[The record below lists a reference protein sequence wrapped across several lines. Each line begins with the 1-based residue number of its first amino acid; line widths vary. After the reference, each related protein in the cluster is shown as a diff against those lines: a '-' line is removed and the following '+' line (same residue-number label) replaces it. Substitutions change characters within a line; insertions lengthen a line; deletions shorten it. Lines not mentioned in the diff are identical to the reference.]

1 MGKVRV
7 RSTAGRDS
15 GSSPSSGTR
24 LALRTRVILV
34 AALAVISTGTTVA
47 VVQRAA
53 AASCS
58 ACGQNLILNPGA
70 EAGPGT
76 SSDSVV
82 KVPDWK
88 QTGGFTAAQYS
99 WSGGDISATSPG
111 PSTRGKNYFY
121 GGPAAATSTGTQLI
135 TLAPGA
141 ASSNNLVY
149 VLSGWL
155 GGYGDQGDD
164 ATLYASF
171 EGPNGKAVSK
181 ARIGP
186 VTAAQRNG
194 TSELLFRDVSGAV
207 PPTTQAVLVQLVM
220 QRSSGNDNDGMADNL
235 SLVLSAGAANG
246 TSTTTTTAGSSS
258 TTTAGSAVQLT
269 PQTVI
274 VPAATV
280 AATLR
285 SVSADGST
293 YVFSS
298 REGPLAKLK
307 AGSVMFL
314 GGLAV
319 RLVTKVALSSSGF
332 VVTTAPAS
340 VTDLVD
346 NGTISWDS
354 PVNFADASAVQ
365 GPGVEL
371 ESRFVPMGTGRSGSR
386 VDRAPSLQAGPRT
399 GSLGIGGKGVTLKG
413 KADSYSYSMTFK
425 QVGRAASVS
434 VTLSKSSPVEV
445 SATASG
451 TLQNFT
457 TDGAINVKDA
467 KLGTGSVNMNGLR
480 GEFTLS
486 YELKPLTAFGLGAA
500 GGFKLTIP
508 AEITVPFAIPL
519 PAPLPPIPMFLG
531 LKVAFFVSVGFSN
544 KNQSIKG
551 SYTINYDGQA
561 GFSVSKSGV
570 TSGRG
575 LIQGI
580 GKVILD
586 QANAI
591 LNGPITLV
599 LGAQIP
605 QIELGLGGKGL
616 NVAGFV
622 DLVADTAIKVGG
634 QGPVGVG
641 PSTGGCDARDL
652 KVLATAGAKAAFFGL
667 SADLGSTTLFS
678 KDFIAAWPPKCG
690 TV

>member
-1 MGKVRV
+1 MGKAHL
-7 RSTAGRDS
+7 RSIAGRDS
-15 GSSPSSGTR
+15 WSRSSGTR
-24 LALRTRVILV
+24 LALRACVVVV
-34 AALAVISTGTTVA
+34 AALATLSTGTTVA

-58 ACGQNLILNPGA
+58 TCGQNLILNPSA
-70 EAGPGT
+70 ETGPGT

-88 QTGGFTAAQYS
+88 QTGGFTAAEYS

-111 PSTRGKNYFY
+111 PSARGKNYFY
-121 GGPAAATSTGTQLI
+121 GGPAATSTGMQLI

-141 ASSNNLVY
+141 ASSGKLVY

-155 GGYGDQGDD
+155 GGYSDQGDD
-164 ATLYASF
+164 ATLYSSF
-171 EGPNGKAVSK
+171 EGPNGKAISK
-181 ARIGP
+181 SQIGP

-194 TSELLFRDVSGAV
+194 TELLFRHVSGPV
-207 PPTTQAVLVQLVM
+207 PATTQAVLVQLVM
-220 QRSSGNDNDGMADNL
+220 QRFSGSDNDGMADNL
-235 SLVLSAGAANG
+235 SLVLSTSAAKG
-246 TSTTTTTAGSSS
+246 TSSTTTTG
-258 TTTAGSAVQLT
+258 GPVQLS

-274 VPAATV
+274 VPATTV

-293 YVFSS
+293 YTFSA
-298 REGPLAKLK
+298 RTGPLAKLK

-314 GGLAV
+314 AGIAV
-319 RLVTKVALSSSGF
+319 RLVTEVASLSSGF

-340 VTDLVD
+340 LTDLVR

-365 GPGVEL
+365 GPGVQL
-371 ESRFVPMGTGRSGSR
+371 ESRFLPAGSGRPGSR
-386 VDRAPSLQAGPRT
+386 GVDGAALLQAGSRT

-413 KADSYSYSMTFK
+413 KAGSYSYSMSFK

-457 TDGAINVKDA
+457 TAGAIKVQDA

-508 AEITVPFAIPL
+508 AEITVPFVIPL
-519 PAPLPPIPMFLG
+519 PPPLPPIPMFLG

-551 SYTINYDGQA
+551 SYTVNYDGQA
-561 GFSVSKSGV
+561 GFSISKSGV
-570 TSGRG
+570 TTGKS

-634 QGPVGVG
+634 QGPAGVG

-652 KVLATAGAKAAFFGL
+652 KVLATAGAEAAFFGL

-678 KDFIAAWPPKCG
+678 KDFIASWPPGCG

>member
-1 MGKVRV
+1 MGKAHL
-7 RSTAGRDS
+7 RSIAGRDS
-15 GSSPSSGTR
+15 WSRSSGTR
-24 LALRTRVILV
+24 LALRACVVVV
-34 AALAVISTGTTVA
+34 AALATLSTGTTVA

-58 ACGQNLILNPGA
+58 TCGQNLILNPSA

-88 QTGGFTAAQYS
+88 QTGGFTAAEYS

-111 PSTRGKNYFY
+111 PSARGKNYFY
-121 GGPAAATSTGTQLI
+121 GGPAATSTGMQLI

-141 ASSNNLVY
+141 ASSGKLVY

-155 GGYGDQGDD
+155 GGYSDQGDD

-171 EGPNGKAVSK
+171 EGPNGKAISK
-181 ARIGP
+181 SQIGP

-194 TSELLFRDVSGAV
+194 TELLFRHVSGPV
-207 PPTTQAVLVQLVM
+207 PATTQAVLVQLVM
-220 QRSSGNDNDGMADNL
+220 QRFSGSDNDGMADNL
-235 SLVLSAGAANG
+235 SLVLSTSAAKG
-246 TSTTTTTAGSSS
+246 TSSTTTTG
-258 TTTAGSAVQLT
+258 GPVQLS

-274 VPAATV
+274 VPATTV

-293 YVFSS
+293 YTFSA
-298 REGPLAKLK
+298 RTGPLAKLK

-314 GGLAV
+314 AGIAV
-319 RLVTKVALSSSGF
+319 RLVTEVASLSSGF

-340 VTDLVD
+340 LTDLVR

-365 GPGVEL
+365 GPGVQL
-371 ESRFVPMGTGRSGSR
+371 ESRFLPAGSGRPGSR
-386 VDRAPSLQAGPRT
+386 GVDGAALLQAGSRT

-413 KADSYSYSMTFK
+413 KAGSYSYSMSFK

-457 TDGAINVKDA
+457 TAGAIKVQDA

-508 AEITVPFAIPL
+508 AEITVPFVIPL
-519 PAPLPPIPMFLG
+519 PPPLPPIPMFLG

-551 SYTINYDGQA
+551 SYTVNYDGQA
-561 GFSVSKSGV
+561 GFSISKSGV
-570 TSGRG
+570 TTGKS

-634 QGPVGVG
+634 QGPAGVG

-652 KVLATAGAKAAFFGL
+652 KVLATAGAEAAFFGL

-678 KDFIAAWPPKCG
+678 KDFIASWPPGCG

>member
-1 MGKVRV
+1 
-7 RSTAGRDS
+7 
-15 GSSPSSGTR
+15 
-24 LALRTRVILV
+24 V
-34 AALAVISTGTTVA
+34 AALATLSTGTTVA

-88 QTGGFTAAQYS
+88 QTGGFTAAEYS

-111 PSTRGKNYFY
+111 PSARGKNYFY
-121 GGPAAATSTGTQLI
+121 GGPAAATSTGMQLI

-141 ASSNNLVY
+141 ASSGKLVY

-155 GGYGDQGDD
+155 GGYSDQGDD

-171 EGPNGKAVSK
+171 EGPNGKAISK
-181 ARIGP
+181 SQIGP

-194 TSELLFRDVSGAV
+194 TELLFRHVSGPV
-207 PPTTQAVLVQLVM
+207 PATTQAVLVQLVM
-220 QRSSGNDNDGMADNL
+220 QRFSGSDNDGMADNL
-235 SLVLSAGAANG
+235 SLVLSASAAKG
-246 TSTTTTTAGSSS
+246 TSSTTMPGSSS
-258 TTTAGSAVQLT
+258 TTTTGSPVQLS

-274 VPAATV
+274 VPATTV

-293 YVFSS
+293 YTFSA
-298 REGPLAKLK
+298 RTGPLAKLK

-314 GGLAV
+314 AGIAV
-319 RLVTKVALSSSGF
+319 RLVTKVASLSSGF

-340 VTDLVD
+340 LTDLVR

-365 GPGVEL
+365 GPGVQL
-371 ESRFVPMGTGRSGSR
+371 ESRFLPAGSGRPGSR
-386 VDRAPSLQAGPRT
+386 GVDGSALLQAGSRT

-413 KADSYSYSMTFK
+413 KAESYSYSLSFK

-434 VTLSKSSPVEV
+434 ITLSKSSPVEV

-457 TDGAINVKDA
+457 TDGAIKVQDA
-467 KLGTGSVNMNGLR
+467 KLGTGSVNMKGLR
-480 GEFTLS
+480 GDFTLS

-508 AEITVPFAIPL
+508 AEITVPFVIPLAPPL
-519 PAPLPPIPMFLG
+519 PAIPMFLG

-544 KNQSIKG
+544 KNQSIEG

-570 TSGRG
+570 TAGRS

-605 QIELGLGGKGL
+605 QIEVGLGGKGL

-634 QGPVGVG
+634 QGPAGLG

-652 KVLATAGAKAAFFGL
+652 KVLASAGATAAFFGL
-667 SADLGSTTLFS
+667 SANLGSKTLFS
-678 KDFIAAWPPKCG
+678 KDFIASWPPGCG

>member
-1 MGKVRV
+1 MGKAHL
-7 RSTAGRDS
+7 RSIAGRDS
-15 GSSPSSGTR
+15 WSRSSGTR
-24 LALRTRVILV
+24 LALRACVVVV
-34 AALAVISTGTTVA
+34 AALATLSTGTTVA

-58 ACGQNLILNPGA
+58 TCGQNLILNPSA

-88 QTGGFTAAQYS
+88 QTGGFTAAEYS

-111 PSTRGKNYFY
+111 PSARGKNYFY
-121 GGPAAATSTGTQLI
+121 GGPAATSTGMQLI

-141 ASSNNLVY
+141 ASSGKLVY

-155 GGYGDQGDD
+155 GGYSDQGDD

-171 EGPNGKAVSK
+171 EGPNGKAISK
-181 ARIGP
+181 SQIGP

-194 TSELLFRDVSGAV
+194 TELLFRHVSGPV
-207 PPTTQAVLVQLVM
+207 PATTQAVLVQLVM
-220 QRSSGNDNDGMADNL
+220 QRFSGSDNDGMADNL
-235 SLVLSAGAANG
+235 SLVLSTSAAKG
-246 TSTTTTTAGSSS
+246 TSSTTTTG
-258 TTTAGSAVQLT
+258 GPVQLS

-274 VPAATV
+274 VPATTV

-293 YVFSS
+293 YTFSA
-298 REGPLAKLK
+298 RTGPLAKLK

-314 GGLAV
+314 AGIAV
-319 RLVTKVALSSSGF
+319 RLVTEVASLSSGF

-340 VTDLVD
+340 LTDLVR

-365 GPGVEL
+365 GPGVQL
-371 ESRFVPMGTGRSGSR
+371 ESRFLPAGSGRPGSR
-386 VDRAPSLQAGPRT
+386 GVDGAALLQAGSRT

-413 KADSYSYSMTFK
+413 KAGSYSYSMSFK

-457 TDGAINVKDA
+457 TAGAIKVQDA

-508 AEITVPFAIPL
+508 AEITVPFVIPL
-519 PAPLPPIPMFLG
+519 PPPLPPIPMFLG

-551 SYTINYDGQA
+551 SYTVNYDGQA
-561 GFSVSKSGV
+561 AFSISKSGV
-570 TSGRG
+570 TTGKS

-599 LGAQIP
+599 LGAQLP

-634 QGPVGVG
+634 QGPAGVG

-652 KVLATAGAKAAFFGL
+652 KVLATAGAEAAFFGL

-678 KDFIAAWPPKCG
+678 KDFIASWPPGCG

>member
-1 MGKVRV
+1 
-7 RSTAGRDS
+7 
-15 GSSPSSGTR
+15 
-24 LALRTRVILV
+24 
-34 AALAVISTGTTVA
+34 
-47 VVQRAA
+47 
-53 AASCS
+53 
-58 ACGQNLILNPGA
+58 
-70 EAGPGT
+70 
-76 SSDSVV
+76 
-82 KVPDWK
+82 
-88 QTGGFTAAQYS
+88 
-99 WSGGDISATSPG
+99 
-111 PSTRGKNYFY
+111 
-121 GGPAAATSTGTQLI
+121 
-135 TLAPGA
+135 
-141 ASSNNLVY
+141 
-149 VLSGWL
+149 
-155 GGYGDQGDD
+155 
-164 ATLYASF
+164 
-171 EGPNGKAVSK
+171 
-181 ARIGP
+181 
-186 VTAAQRNG
+186 
-194 TSELLFRDVSGAV
+194 
-207 PPTTQAVLVQLVM
+207 
-220 QRSSGNDNDGMADNL
+220 
-235 SLVLSAGAANG
+235 
-246 TSTTTTTAGSSS
+246 
-258 TTTAGSAVQLT
+258 
-269 PQTVI
+269 
-274 VPAATV
+274 VPATTI

-293 YVFSS
+293 YTFSA
-298 REGPLAKLK
+298 RTGPLAKLK

-314 GGLAV
+314 EGIAV
-319 RLVTKVALSSSGF
+319 RLVTKVASLSSGF

-340 VTDLVD
+340 VTDLVS

-365 GPGVEL
+365 GPGVQL
-371 ESRFVPMGTGRSGSR
+371 ESRFLPAGSGRPGSR
-386 VDRAPSLQAGPRT
+386 GVDGAALLQAASRT
-399 GSLGIGGKGVTLKG
+399 GSLGIGGKGITLKG
-413 KADSYSYSMTFK
+413 KAGSYSYSMSFK

-457 TDGAINVKDA
+457 TAGAINVQDA
-467 KLGTGSVNMNGLR
+467 KLGTASVNMNGLR

-519 PAPLPPIPMFLG
+519 PPPLPPIPMFLG

-551 SYTINYDGQA
+551 SYTVNYDGQA

-570 TSGRG
+570 TTGKG

-634 QGPVGVG
+634 QGPPGAG

-652 KVLATAGAKAAFFGL
+652 KVLATAGAEAAFFGL

-678 KDFIAAWPPKCG
+678 KDFIASWPPGCG

>member
-1 MGKVRV
+1 MGKAHV
-7 RSTAGRDS
+7 RSVAGRDS
-15 GSSPSSGTR
+15 WSRSSGTR
-24 LALRTRVILV
+24 LALRACVVVV
-34 AALAVISTGTTVA
+34 AALATLSTGTTVA

-111 PSTRGKNYFY
+111 PSERGKNYFY

-141 ASSNNLVY
+141 ASSNELVY

-155 GGYGDQGDD
+155 GGYSDQGDD

-171 EGPNGKAVSK
+171 EGPNGKAISK
-181 ARIGP
+181 SQIGP

-194 TSELLFRDVSGAV
+194 TELLFRHVSGPV
-207 PPTTQAVLVQLVM
+207 PATTQAVLVQLVM
-220 QRSSGNDNDGMADNL
+220 QRFSGSDNDGMADNL
-235 SLVLSAGAANG
+235 SLVLSASAAKG
-246 TSTTTTTAGSSS
+246 TSSTTMPGSSS
-258 TTTAGSAVQLT
+258 TTTTGSPVQLS

-274 VPAATV
+274 VPATTV

-293 YVFSS
+293 YTFSA
-298 REGPLAKLK
+298 RTGPLAKLK

-314 GGLAV
+314 AGIAV
-319 RLVTKVALSSSGF
+319 RLVTKVASLSSGF

-340 VTDLVD
+340 LTDLVS

-365 GPGVEL
+365 GPGVQL
-371 ESRFVPMGTGRSGSR
+371 ESRFLPAGSGRPGSR
-386 VDRAPSLQAGPRT
+386 GVDGAALLQAGSRT

-413 KADSYSYSMTFK
+413 KAESYSYSLSFK

-434 VTLSKSSPVEV
+434 ITLSKSSPVEV

-457 TDGAINVKDA
+457 TDGAIKVQDE
-467 KLGTGSVNMNGLR
+467 KLGTGSVNMKGLR
-480 GEFTLS
+480 GDFTLS

-508 AEITVPFAIPL
+508 AEITVPFVIPLAPPL
-519 PAPLPPIPMFLG
+519 PAIPMFLG

-544 KNQSIKG
+544 KNQSIEG

-570 TSGRG
+570 TAGRS

-605 QIELGLGGKGL
+605 QIEVGLGGKGL

-634 QGPVGVG
+634 QGPAGLG

-652 KVLATAGAKAAFFGL
+652 KVLASAGATAAFFGL
-667 SADLGSTTLFS
+667 SANLGSKTLFS
-678 KDFIAAWPPKCG
+678 KDFIASWPPGCG